1 MPTSTASIPASSFR
15 VPRGNWMPRRWPRRP
30 ATGPSHQ
37 RAEIDQWLL
46 SELHQTLADVV
57 QRMDAYDNFGA
68 CTQINAFVD
77 ALSNWYVRRNRDRF
91 WSGDEQSA
99 DKLDAYW
106 TLYECLLT
114 LSKMIAPFVPVSWPS
129 PCGRTWPACSATR
142 AVESVHLCDY
152 PLADPALIDGVLSE
166 RMQLL
171 REIASLGRSARMNA
185 KLKVR
190 QPLALVEVILASD
203 THQAWLEAHHELLR
217 EELNVKEI
225 AYTTRGRE
233 VHLVSGP
240 AELQAA
246 GTARREADARRQAGP
261 GQRRRR
267 VAARAAARRR
277 VR

>member
-1 MPTSTASIPASSFR
+1 
-15 VPRGNWMPRRWPRRP
+15 
-30 ATGPSHQ
+30 
-37 RAEIDQWLL
+37 
-46 SELHQTLADVV
+46 
-57 QRMDAYDNFGA
+57 MDAYDNFGA
-68 CTQINAFVD
+68 CTGINAFVD

-91 WSGDEQSA
+91 WSGEERSA

-114 LSKMIAPFVPVSWPS
+114 LSKMIAPFVPFLAESLWRNLAGVF
-129 PCGRTWPACSATR
+129 GTR

-152 PLADPALIDGVLSE
+152 PLADPALMDGVLSE

-225 AYTTRGRE
+225 AYTTQGE
-233 VHLVSGP
+233 KYISYLVQPNFKRLGP
-240 AELQAA
+240 RVGKLMPAVKQALVK
-246 GTARREADARRQAGP
+246 ADGAALLAQLRDAGP
-261 GQRRRR
+261 VTLQVNGESIDIGPRGPGRAPAGQRRLDGGPRSACGRR
-267 VAARAAARRR
+267 AVDRPDTRA
-277 VR
+277 

>member
-1 MPTSTASIPASSFR
+1 M
-15 VPRGNWMPRRWPRRP
+15 G
-30 ATGPSHQ
+30 Q

-46 SELHQTLADVV
+46 SELHQTLAVV
-57 QRMDAYDNFGA
+57 VERMDAYDNFGA
-68 CTQINAFVD
+68 CTRINAFVD

-91 WSGDEQSA
+91 WSGQEQSA

-114 LSKMIAPFVPVSWPS
+114 MSKLIAPFVPFLAESLWRNLAGVF
-129 PCGRTWPACSATR
+129 GTR

-152 PLADPALIDGVLSE
+152 PLADPTLVDSVLSE

-203 THQAWLEAHHELLR
+203 THQAWLEARHELLR
-217 EELNVKEI
+217 EELNVKKI
-225 AYTTRGRE
+225 AYTTRRRE
-233 VHLVSGP
+233 IHLVSGP
-240 AELQAA
+240 AEFQAA
-246 GTARREADARRQAGP
+246 GPARGKADAGR
-261 GQRRRR
+261 
-267 VAARAAARRR
+267 
-277 VR
+277 